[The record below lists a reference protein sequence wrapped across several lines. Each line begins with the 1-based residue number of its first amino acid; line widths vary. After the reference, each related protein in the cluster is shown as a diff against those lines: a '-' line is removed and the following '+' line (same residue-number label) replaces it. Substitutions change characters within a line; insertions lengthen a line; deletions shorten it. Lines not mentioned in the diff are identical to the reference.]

1 MRRILALFI
10 GILATL
16 SLVPAGVAGAKG
28 GWAMSTLDPLP
39 PLVPGETA
47 DIGFTVRQ
55 HGVTPVDLSQ
65 FGSGDVGIA
74 LRTDAGAVEFFDAEA
89 QGAVGHY
96 VSHVVLPDA
105 GSHRWE
111 VRQGMF
117 GPQQLGTLE
126 LGDGDQAAAPAT
138 QGGGDRTRLRL
149 VQWLSIGLAVG
160 LGSIVAVDLVRSR
173 RHRSIAS

>member
-28 GWAMSTLDPLP
+28 GWATSTLDPLP

-65 FGSGDVGIA
+65 FGPGDVGIA
-74 LRTDAGAVEFFDAEA
+74 LRTDAGVEFFDAEA

-96 VSHVVLPDA
+96 VSRVVLPDA
-105 GSHRWE
+105 GSYRWE

-117 GPQQLGTLE
+117 GPQHLGTLD
-126 LGDGDQAAAPAT
+126 LGDGDQAAAAPAT

-160 LGSIVAVDLVRSR
+160 LGSIVGVDLVRSR